1 MNSKKFSEAMSEL
14 DNKYVDEAIN
24 YKKKAKKPGWI
35 KWGAMAAC
43 LCLVI
48 CAFAIPRLFDN
59 SSAPVPGTGDLVPM
73 IYVNNSLYQY
83 ASNQPDLA
91 DKESEFI
98 YLGKIESKV
107 NESQE
112 PKVNFQANDDIVG
125 ANVYQYGNDIVA
137 LIDGK
142 YCLYEIYGK
151 GDPVRGGITPD
162 AVQPDDTDIEN
173 TQPAQTDI
181 PRQTTEP
188 TLPNQGGELA
198 IETSNLNIY
207 YLSENGTIESKSVEL
222 NCIPKDI
229 FNEWAT
235 LNNISDVT
243 LVDCVYDN
251 GGTETVQGEVVE
263 HTNGNYYTLTVTLS
277 SEFSMYAESENGKL
291 LIEALRQTFYEYIH
305 FDEFN
310 LNVL

>member
-1 MNSKKFSEAMSEL
+1 MKEKEVSKLYNSITNV
-14 DNKYVDEAIN
+14 DNQFIEKAQTKL
-24 YKKKAKKPGWI
+24 KKKKNGWL

-59 SSAPVPGTGDLVPM
+59 SS
-73 IYVNNSLYQY
+73 
-83 ASNQPDLA
+83 
-91 DKESEFI
+91 
-98 YLGKIESKV
+98 
-107 NESQE
+107 
-112 PKVNFQANDDIVG
+112 
-125 ANVYQYGNDIVA
+125 
-137 LIDGK
+137 
-142 YCLYEIYGK
+142 
-151 GDPVRGGITPD
+151 
-162 AVQPDDTDIEN
+162 
-173 TQPAQTDI
+173 
-181 PRQTTEP
+181 EP

-229 FNEWAT
+229 FNEWAA

-251 GGTETVQGEVVE
+251 GGTETVQGGVVE
-263 HTNGNYYTLTVTLS
+263 HTNGNYYTLTITLS
-277 SEFSMYAESENGKL
+277 SEFSMYAESENGDL
-291 LIEALRQTFYEYIH
+291 LIEALRQTFYDYIY

-310 LNVL
+310 LNIL